1 MSWKSDFGADYKVP
15 ENISSQ
21 LTDMSYKNDVSPSF
35 GIWIDDD
42 NEIRIWVEHPI
53 AEEREFSYGNRMAK
67 RYIVTGKVDGEE
79 MWEEDTDN
87 SSEALRIFRRYVKK
101 MAAEKAKQN
110 PIPSKGSRE
119 VPLFVTQ
126 QPKKK
131 NPSRRAPRYSI
142 ALVKERGSLYVTSK
156 PINSPKLILQQLQEL
171 FENTDREA
179 FYVVC
184 LDQKLKIIGINMVS
198 TGTLT
203 ASLVHPRE
211 VHNHP
216 SGDPNPSR
224 QDRELSDR
232 LKEAGTLL
240 GIRLQDMIVVGDDR
254 YYSFV
259 ESGIL

>member
-1 MSWKSDFGADYKVP
+1 M
-15 ENISSQ
+15 
-21 LTDMSYKNDVSPSF
+21 
-35 GIWIDDD
+35 
-42 NEIRIWVEHPI
+42 
-53 AEEREFSYGNRMAK
+53 
-67 RYIVTGKVDGEE
+67 
-79 MWEEDTDN
+79 
-87 SSEALRIFRRYVKK
+87 
-101 MAAEKAKQN
+101 
-110 PIPSKGSRE
+110 
-119 VPLFVTQ
+119 
-126 QPKKK
+126 
-131 NPSRRAPRYSI
+131 
-142 ALVKERGSLYVTSK
+142 TSK

-179 FYVVC
+179 FYIVC

-211 VHNHP
+211 VFKVAILLNSAAIMGVHNHP

-259 ESGIL
+259 ESGLL